1 MYSLFATT
9 NIQVLTLQPRYIDW
23 VITTPL
29 LLTDLLLTAGMP
41 WPSILFVILID
52 EIMIVT
58 GLAGALVRT
67 SYKWGYFTFGC
78 VALFYILYMLGW
90 EARKHANALG
100 RDIGRTFMI
109 CGSLTAF
116 LWTLYPIA
124 WGVCEGANLISPDSE
139 AAFYGVLDVLAK
151 PVFGALLI
159 WGHRNIN
166 PSALGLHIHDY
177 TEKDIQFEGRKRE
190 VTDQEAMATSANG
203 NGV

>member
-100 RDIGRTFMI
+100 RDIEEETRTVADLRRRGIMVKVLGHGGRH
-109 CGSLTAF
+109 
-116 LWTLYPIA
+116 LYDA
-124 WGVCEGANLISPDSE
+124 
-139 AAFYGVLDVLAK
+139 
-151 PVFGALLI
+151 
-159 WGHRNIN
+159 
-166 PSALGLHIHDY
+166 
-177 TEKDIQFEGRKRE
+177 GR
-190 VTDQEAMATSANG
+190 
-203 NGV
+203 